1 MSDKTG
7 MKRGDSDV
15 GPTDERQML
24 DALLGLALGKSP
36 PDLIHDAERAGR
48 EALVDAPVLPAR
60 GWTLDWATRFVCPG
74 CDRRYEAWQGNRFFL
89 SFEICP
95 ACGTDKKEFEATDCM
110 READGTW
117 TDRAELEA
125 VEKALRGDV

>member
-1 MSDKTG
+1 MTAVFHPWVVEILAAIG
-7 MKRGDSDV
+7 
-15 GPTDERQML
+15 L
-24 DALLGLALGKSP
+24 LALIVLVIGVVADRFDPDKS
-36 PDLIHDAERAGR
+36 
-48 EALVDAPVLPAR
+48 
-60 GWTLDWATRFVCPG
+60 LDWAVRFECPG